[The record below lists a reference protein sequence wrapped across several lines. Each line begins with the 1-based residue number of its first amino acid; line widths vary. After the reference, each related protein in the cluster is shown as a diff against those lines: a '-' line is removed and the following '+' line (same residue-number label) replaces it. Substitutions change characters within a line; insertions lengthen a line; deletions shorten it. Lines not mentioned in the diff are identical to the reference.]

1 MRTLQKITTEKELNE
16 VLKHRR
22 DKTFAVLYHSL
33 WDDRCQAIVKLA
45 EEWQKKEGN
54 ETVYLV
60 NSWDLPA
67 SFASF
72 SISNAPSL
80 VHLSNRK
87 VKVDVEFP
95 TIHNYFTDSRRAS
108 RPKRT

>member
-1 MRTLQKITTEKELNE
+1 M
-16 VLKHRR
+16 
-22 DKTFAVLYHSL
+22 
-33 WDDRCQAIVKLA
+33 IVALA
-45 EEWQKKEGN
+45 EEWKEKEGD

-60 NSWDLPA
+60 NSWDLPS

-80 VHLSNRK
+80 VHLSNRG
-87 VKVDVEFP
+87 VRVDIEYP
-95 TIHNYFTDSRRAS
+95 TLHNYFTDARRGS

>member
-16 VLKHRR
+16 VLKHQ
-22 DKTFAVLYHSL
+22 KNKSFSVLYHSL
-33 WDDRCQAIVKLA
+33 WGDRCKSIVALA
-45 EEWQKKEGN
+45 EEWKEREGN

-87 VKVDVEFP
+87 IKVDIEYP
-95 TIHNYFTDSRRAS
+95 TLYNYFTDAGRAP

>member
-22 DKTFAVLYHSL
+22 NKTFAVLYHSL
-33 WDDRCQAIVKLA
+33 WDARCQAIVKLA
-45 EEWQKKEGN
+45 EMWAEKEGD

-95 TIHNYFTDSRRAS
+95 TIHNYFTDSRRVS